1 MQRNE
6 TDEYERYRYRYQKR
20 GCGMHTIDII
30 ILTVVAAL
38 LLLALRSTLRHYGG
52 CSGGSSSCSAGGSV
66 EPFMAAGKPAGT
78 DTLSKTLQIEGMHC
92 GACKQSVES
101 ALAGINGV
109 VFADVNLEKGTAKV
123 VMRENVEDALF
134 REAVEDKGFELKGI
148 LKAGTQTQH

>member
-52 CSGGSSSCSAGGSV
+52 KGGGCCGCSGCSGGSSSCSAGGSV
-66 EPFMAAGKPAGT
+66 EPFMAAGNRQVR
-78 DTLSKTLQIEGMHC
+78 TLSPKRFRLKECT
-92 GACKQSVES
+92 A
-101 ALAGINGV
+101 ALANSPWR
-109 VFADVNLEKGTAKV
+109 APWPE
-123 VMRENVEDALF
+123 
-134 REAVEDKGFELKGI
+134 
-148 LKAGTQTQH
+148 

>member
-52 CSGGSSSCSAGGSV
+52 K
-66 EPFMAAGKPAGT
+66 EAAAAVVPAVREEALPAAPEAVWSRLWLPGNRQVR
-78 DTLSKTLQIEGMHC
+78 TLSPKRFRLKECT
-92 GACKQSVES
+92 A
-101 ALAGINGV
+101 ALANSPWR
-109 VFADVNLEKGTAKV
+109 APWPE
-123 VMRENVEDALF
+123 
-134 REAVEDKGFELKGI
+134 
-148 LKAGTQTQH
+148 